1 MDNLNASASLK
12 TTSLLG
18 WYKWYSR
25 DFWASMTVRSMSP
38 IARSIYRDLLDIQWE
53 HGQLLPKPRLLR
65 ALGWSESEWQEF
77 EPYLQECFPNGINPK
92 MDEIRQQAIE
102 DRERQAEKGRK
113 SAEARARI
121 KEFGNEPTTIQ
132 TRWVNHAPQTVLL
145 GSNSN
150 DLPTSVQPRFNHGST
165 DVQRVF
171 NQTET
176 ETETQT
182 ETETYKRFIRPS
194 QSEVEEY
201 LVERR
206 WKNPERKAEQ
216 FISHYESKGWK
227 IGKAKMKSWRSA
239 VITWEGRMTD
249 DDFVPKP
256 KPKEP
261 IEGIDYQILPSGLE
275 VTLDGRL
282 WCIETWRKENGL

>member
-1 MDNLNASASLK
+1 
-12 TTSLLG
+12 
-18 WYKWYSR
+18 
-25 DFWASMTVRSMSP
+25 MTVRSMSP

-77 EPYLQECFPNGINPK
+77 EPYLDECFPNGINPK

-121 KEFGNEPTTIQ
+121 KEFGFESTAI
-132 TRWVNHAPQTVLL
+132 
-145 GSNSN
+145 
-150 DLPTSVQPRFNHGST
+150 QPRFNHGST

-176 ETETQT
+176 ETQTETQT
-182 ETETYKRFIRPS
+182 ETETETVSKDIFRVPKVD
-194 QSEVEEY
+194 EVTEFMT
-201 LVERR
+201 LRG
-206 WKNPERKAEQ
+206 WKQPDRKAEQ
-216 FISHYESKGWK
+216 FIAFYESKGWK

-239 VITWEGRMTD
+239 VITWEGRMQD

-275 VTLDGRL
+275 VTLDGRY
-282 WCIETWRKENGL
+282 WCIDTWRKENGL